1 MVSERPKRLSEQEHR
16 AAAPEPIDRHEI
28 WLPLAVLAA
37 PVVWSLHFALSYGLV
52 YPAMRWQSK
61 AVLHLVS
68 LLSVIVCVACIGLGW
83 RGLRRLEPHDATNQD
98 ERARFL
104 AVSACALGAFF
115 VLASLAQV
123 VPALVLSLEAR

>member
-16 AAAPEPIDRHEI
+16 AAAPQPIERHEL
-28 WLPLAVLAA
+28 WLPLVVLAA
-37 PVVWSLHFALSYGLV
+37 PVVWSLHFGLSYGLV

-68 LLSVIVCVACIGLGW
+68 LVSIALCLACMGLGW
-83 RGLRRLEPHDATNQD
+83 RGLRRLESDPASNEH